1 VGFFFLFKP
10 LALSD
15 ADIATPSPA
24 ADRTDETG
32 RNAGITSKET
42 THHHKSV
49 PKRVGHI
56 ETYSISSV
64 LNLIAD
70 LAVTRTPTILL

>member
-1 VGFFFLFKP
+1 MGFFFLFKP

-32 RNAGITSKET
+32 RNAGITSKEI
-42 THHHKSV
+42 THHHKSA
-49 PKRVGHI
+49 PKRVGHT
-56 ETYSISSV
+56 ETYSVS
-64 LNLIAD
+64 
-70 LAVTRTPTILL
+70 